1 MNLATWSI
9 RNPIPSILFFF
20 MITVAGLYGFAA
32 MPIQGLPDV
41 ELPAVTVTLTLPGA
55 APSQIEREIVR
66 KIETSIA
73 TISGVKHVSA
83 TIIDG
88 QATVNIRFVLE
99 KPLSDA
105 LIETKDA
112 VDGIRAD
119 LPVDLQPPTVTAI
132 AEAARRRIGDVRGV
146 EHVFTAIGVA
156 QAAGRGLMLP
166 GETRNGALTVT
177 FSARG
182 ARASQTEIE
191 NEIRRRLWLVPG
203 ARFTLSTG
211 NAGEKMSVNLSS
223 DNVQPLDATAR
234 RLVKE
239 MRGLSLLANVNSS
252 ADMERPEIH
261 IRPDPER
268 AAELG
273 VTTATIG
280 EFVRVATVGAFNMQL
295 PKLNL
300 DNRQIYIRVQ
310 LPADARRDIDTI
322 SDLRV
327 PARGGLAALETVA
340 DISIGA
346 GPAQISRYDR
356 RRVVTVNA
364 DLAGTP
370 LGRALAE
377 VKRLPAIRDMPKS
390 VKLLESGNAETMNEL
405 FANFGIAILSGV
417 LCVFCVLALLFEDF
431 FHPLTILSALPLS
444 LGGSI
449 FALLATRQQLSLPA
463 LIGIVMLIGV
473 ASKNSILLAEYAM
486 VCIRGR
492 GMGLH
497 DALLDAC
504 RKRARPIVMTTV
516 AMIAGM
522 TPIALDFS
530 GDSSFRQP
538 MAIAVIGGLVTA
550 TALSLLVVP
559 VAFTYID
566 GLERRLRS
574 LVARWTGISSIARQA
589 TNVAQPGR

>member
-166 GETRNGALTVT
+166 GETRNGASTVT

-191 NEIRRRLWLVPG
+191 NEIRRRLLLVPG

-211 NAGEKMSVNLSS
+211 NGGEKMSLNLSS
-223 DNVQPLDATAR
+223 DNVQALDATAR

-239 MRGLSLLANVNSS
+239 MRGVSLLANVNTA
-252 ADMERPEIH
+252 ADIERPEIH
-261 IRPDPER
+261 IRPDPVR

-273 VTTATIG
+273 VTTVGDWRNRAG
-280 EFVRVATVGAFNMQL
+280 GDGRRLQHAVAQAQSRQST
-295 PKLNL
+295 NL
-300 DNRQIYIRVQ
+300 HQGSASGRRASGYRHHLRFARARSRRPRRSRNR
-310 LPADARRDIDTI
+310 RRHI
-322 SDLRV
+322 
-327 PARGGLAALETVA
+327 
-340 DISIGA
+340 
-346 GPAQISRYDR
+346 DR
-356 RRVVTVNA
+356 RRSGA
-364 DLAGTP
+364 D
-370 LGRALAE
+370 
-377 VKRLPAIRDMPKS
+377 
-390 VKLLESGNAETMNEL
+390 
-405 FANFGIAILSGV
+405 
-417 LCVFCVLALLFEDF
+417 
-431 FHPLTILSALPLS
+431 
-444 LGGSI
+444 
-449 FALLATRQQLSLPA
+449 Q
-463 LIGIVMLIGV
+463 
-473 ASKNSILLAEYAM
+473 
-486 VCIRGR
+486 
-492 GMGLH
+492 
-497 DALLDAC
+497 
-504 RKRARPIVMTTV
+504 PI
-516 AMIAGM
+516 
-522 TPIALDFS
+522 
-530 GDSSFRQP
+530 
-538 MAIAVIGGLVTA
+538 
-550 TALSLLVVP
+550 
-559 VAFTYID
+559 
-566 GLERRLRS
+566 
-574 LVARWTGISSIARQA
+574 
-589 TNVAQPGR
+589 